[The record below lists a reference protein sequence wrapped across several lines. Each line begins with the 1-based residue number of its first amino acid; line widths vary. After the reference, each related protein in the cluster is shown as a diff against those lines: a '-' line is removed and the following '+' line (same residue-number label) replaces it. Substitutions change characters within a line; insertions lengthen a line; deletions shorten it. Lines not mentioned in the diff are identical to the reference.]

1 MVGVPFL
8 LMRWLGG
15 PSSRIGWPCFCLL
28 RSQRIRPPPI
38 RKLSASAVRKAA
50 IERKVM

>member
-8 LMRWLGG
+8 FTRWLAG

-28 RSQRIRPPPI
+28 RSQRISPPPI
-38 RKLSASAVRKAA
+38 RKLRTSAVRKAA
-50 IERKVM
+50 IERKVR

>member
-8 LMRWLGG
+8 LTIWLAG
-15 PSSRIGWPCFCLL
+15 PSSRIGWPWPCLL

-38 RKLSASAVRKAA
+38 TKLRISAVRNAA
-50 IERKVM
+50 IERNVR